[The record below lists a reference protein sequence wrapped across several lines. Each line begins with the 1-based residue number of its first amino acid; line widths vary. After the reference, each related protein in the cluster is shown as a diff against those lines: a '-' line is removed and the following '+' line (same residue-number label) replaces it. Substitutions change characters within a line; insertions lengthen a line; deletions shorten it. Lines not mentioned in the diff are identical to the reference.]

1 MGPAVARSVCRSVAL
16 LLFCLEIAHGLLL
29 SGGVAQQSRRCGST
43 RQQRA
48 ALRMCA
54 ANLEPEE
61 PEAGNEDTEERAL
74 MPSDMSTLSSRIA
87 EVREAEKEQ
96 DEVRDRISKMPHA
109 FVLVFDVDTDDEC
122 ARRLESLPRPHR
134 DQRYR
139 ARPPSWLRARPAL
152 TSRPLAV

>member
-43 RQQRA
+43 RQPRA

-61 PEAGNEDTEERAL
+61 PG
-74 MPSDMSTLSSRIA
+74 
-87 EVREAEKEQ
+87 EKEGSRRGGSWNQ
-96 DEVRDRISKMPHA
+96 PDHALINQVVCHLGRGLYIDR
-109 FVLVFDVDTDDEC
+109 
-122 ARRLESLPRPHR
+122 
-134 DQRYR
+134 
-139 ARPPSWLRARPAL
+139 
-152 TSRPLAV
+152 